1 MAVMMTESKPVNLS
15 MRGTSSPQ
23 ADAHPLVEFLD
34 RSIRRERRLEAL
46 LRRSSRGPWS
56 EGDRE
61 QLGFE
66 SYENREHA
74 RILRRHRADVVRDLG
89 LAGGSPGARVAKVG
103 RTTIPG
109 NALAEAIHLTA
120 VSVEEYDMVAPEIR
134 ERFLGK
140 FVQVLA
146 KAQKDGL
153 DRLRAVSARIGVRVA
168 AYSMTR
174 NPAAPRASSPPV
186 RATAA
191 GAA

>member
-1 MAVMMTESKPVNLS
+1 
-15 MRGTSSPQ
+15 
-23 ADAHPLVEFLD
+23 
-34 RSIRRERRLEAL
+34 
-46 LRRSSRGPWS
+46 
-56 EGDRE
+56 
-61 QLGFE
+61 
-66 SYENREHA
+66 
-74 RILRRHRADVVRDLG
+74 
-89 LAGGSPGARVAKVG
+89 VAKVG

-109 NALAEAIHLTA
+109 NALAEAMHLTA
-120 VSVEEYDMVAPEIR
+120 VSVAEYDMVAPEIR

-168 AYSMTR
+168 AYSMTM
-174 NPAAPRASSPPV
+174 NPEAPRASSSPL